1 MVLTAVSDRG
11 LEIKYCISDYT
22 HNHFQT
28 YKMHSQIYLWKER
41 TINFYFLEEE
51 CTQMSL

>member
-11 LEIKYCISDYT
+11 LEIKYCISDYA

-28 YKMHSQIYLWKER
+28 YKMNNQMYLWKER